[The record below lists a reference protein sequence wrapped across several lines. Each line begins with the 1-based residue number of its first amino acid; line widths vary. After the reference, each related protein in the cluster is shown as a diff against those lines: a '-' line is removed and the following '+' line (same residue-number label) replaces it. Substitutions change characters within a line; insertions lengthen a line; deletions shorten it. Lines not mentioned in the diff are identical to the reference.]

1 MPDQLDKFTTGKTKS
16 QPRIYAY
23 KDPAYPGLLKVGFTS
38 RKVEDR
44 VAEQYPTKRPDG
56 KPPYKIVFQDKISS
70 AIFCFSSNFLPI
82 VTSRLPART
91 MCCTSTEAAV

>member
-70 AIFCFSSNFLPI
+70 AIFCFSSNF
-82 VTSRLPART
+82 
-91 MCCTSTEAAV
+91 